1 MHSIVEVDLFPSIEL
16 ELGSP
21 LATAAVVPS
30 LNHLAMVVVFSQ
42 LVVAAAAAALE
53 SMYSVSAECE
63 ADDPMVTV
71 VTVVTEVAHHHRS

>member
-42 LVVAAAAAALE
+42 LVAAAAAALE
-53 SMYSVSAECE
+53 SMYSVSAEPE